1 MLTHTRLNVRI
12 QIPQHYL
19 ATNWPILY
27 SSISADGRLVAVAG
41 RRGLIHYSSTS
52 GRWKTFSDRQQEQA
66 FVVRGGLLWFH
77 HVLIAAVEVT
87 HSYQVYSILLNWICE
102 G

>member
-66 FVVRGGLLWFH
+66 FV
-77 HVLIAAVEVT
+77 LIAAVEVT